1 MQKIKV
7 DGENPRSDGKG
18 PYGQTAEDMERLKIS
33 FTGPTAEEVMEGIQ

>member
-1 MQKIKV
+1 MQKITV
-7 DGENPRSDGKG
+7 DGETLRSDGQA